1 MASLI
6 KRSELSADKDYFIRV
21 HSCVHNRDNIMQFV
35 EMLLKYFPKARII
48 GSSASGVILGGD
60 IHTNCCLV
68 SVTQL
73 LHSEVKTCLVDLSNS
88 EGVGLRGSVVADK
101 VIDAVISDKSRF
113 MLTFFARPFMK
124 VGSFVDRINKYAGG
138 VHLIGG
144 IANTPENPNIS
155 IIRDAFVF
163 DNNGVSCDSVAVAVI
178 DSKQL
183 TVCSDLIYVTEPVGI
198 QHTIT
203 DADGMIIR
211 AIDGENAVEWYQKQL
226 GVDLKGKGAYDTTVL
241 FPLVRS
247 DHGDMPWALAYS
259 PQNDDMRVFPDE
271 PEPVMFVPSEAKTGE
286 KVRISYSS
294 IQKTIEVCEEVCNNI
309 SAHPAEALFGYS
321 CVSRQSLFS
330 NCAKWELMPF
340 EKTNLSGALVAGEIG
355 NMNSVNCYCNYSFA
369 IAALA
374 ESSSKIR
381 IDPDI
386 LRQNSGE
393 LVNNQ
398 EHIVKYLINA
408 NKSAEADEELAKRQQ
423 EIEKSLFRD
432 DDSGISNITKYSF
445 DFGLGRFDKICM
457 LTFRNEG
464 LLNAFMSKSKFNMYL
479 NRFYKSVIEFIKDED
494 YSCYVYKK
502 TSLVITCSPQVCDG
516 EFEDKMRSL
525 QNMVSDYR
533 FAEYIP
539 VTEFSIVMH
548 EDDMI
553 NKAELTLVNMRSKN
567 ILFNHYTSDLGLEQ
581 IHARRLKMLKILND
595 AVANDRVVPFF
606 QGIRDN
612 SDGKIKMYESLMRIK
627 DDEGTIYNPGNF
639 MEIAKEYGFYP
650 DMSYLMIIKVM
661 KYFRDRHEMVTLNL
675 NISDIYNYKIV
686 HFILKYLKNAPHPE
700 NYVFELTETEEIKDY
715 QIITEFVDQIHQMGG
730 KIAIDDF
737 GSGFSNIVNIFKVE
751 SDYIKIDG
759 EIVRNV
765 KHDIYARE
773 LLEMISFWARKHDK
787 EIVAEYIEKQEIQ
800 DIIHANG
807 IRYSQGYLF
816 SKPMENP
823 VDKLT
828 ENLTENPTENS
839 TGEV

>member
-1 MASLI
+1 MNSVNFLYSTEQEMAALI
-6 KRSELSADKDYFIRV
+6 KRAELSADKDYFIRV
-21 HSCVHNRDNIMQFV
+21 HTCIHRRDNIMRFV
-35 EMLLKYFPKARII
+35 EMLLRYFPKARII
-48 GSSASGVILGGD
+48 GSSTSGVIFEGD
-60 IHTNCCLV
+60 IHTKCCMV

-73 LHSEVKTCLVDLSNS
+73 LNSEVKTCLVDLSNS
-88 EGVGLRGSVVADK
+88 EGGDLRGSVVADK
-101 VIDAVISDKSRF
+101 VIDAVISDRSQF
-113 MLTFFARPFMK
+113 MLTFFARPFIK
-124 VGSFVDRINKYAGG
+124 VGSFVDRINVRVGN
-138 VHLIGG
+138 VHLMGG
-144 IANTPENPNIS
+144 IANTTENPEVSIS
-155 IIRDAFVF
+155 RDAFVF
-163 DNNGVSCDSVAVAVI
+163 DNNGVSDDSVAAAVI

-211 AIDGENAVEWYQKQL
+211 AIDGVNAVEWYQKQL
-226 GVDLKGKGAYDTTVL
+226 GIDLGSKVDYDMTVL

-247 DHGDMPWALAYS
+247 DHGDMPWALSYS
-259 PQNDDMRVFPDE
+259 PQNDEKRVFPDE

-286 KVRISYSS
+286 RVRISYSS
-294 IQKTIEVCEEVCNNI
+294 IQKSIEVCEDVCNNI
-309 SAHPAEALFGYS
+309 STHPAEALFGYS

-355 NMNSVNCYCNYSFA
+355 NTNGANCYCNYSFA
-369 IAALA
+369 VAALA
-374 ESSSKIR
+374 ESAVKIR
-381 IDPDI
+381 IDADI
-386 LRQNSGE
+386 LRKNSGE
-393 LVNNQ
+393 LVNKQ
-398 EHIVKYLINA
+398 EHIVKYLINV
-408 NKSAEADEELAKRQQ
+408 NKSAEADEELTKRQH
-423 EIEKSLFRD
+423 EIEESLFRD

-445 DFGLGRFDKICM
+445 DFGMGRFDKICM

-479 NRFYKSVIEFIKDED
+479 NRFYKAIIDFIKDKD

-502 TSLVITCSPQVCDG
+502 TSLIITCSPNVCDG
-516 EFEDKMRSL
+516 EFTDKMRSL
-525 QNMVSDYR
+525 QNVVSDYR

-548 EDDMI
+548 EEDMI

-581 IHARRLKMLKILND
+581 IHARRLKMLKVLND

-612 SDGKIKMYESLMRIK
+612 SDGKIKMYESLMRIR
-627 DDEGTIYNPGNF
+627 DEEGTVYNPGDF

-661 KYFRDRHEMVTLNL
+661 KYFRDRHETVTINL

-715 QIITEFVDQIHQMGG
+715 QLITEFVEQIHQMGG

-737 GSGFSNIVNIFKVE
+737 GSGFSNIVNIFKVK

-765 KHDIYARE
+765 KNDIYARE
-773 LLEMISFWARKHDK
+773 LLEMISLWAKKHDK
-787 EIVAEYIEKQEIQ
+787 EIVAEFIEDQEIQ

-823 VDKLT
+823 QGK
-828 ENLTENPTENS
+828 NNQ
-839 TGEV
+839 